1 MIVAGQAPC
10 VAWYGKANCPMTDA
24 LAANNSRLRDSLSAL
39 RTSDAATARCAREL
53 NTTAPRVHAACG
65 ATNESIAQVLGAI
78 GEIDGGADVLE
89 SRVRAVANDVLRHRV
104 ALSFEANAEGVSA
117 DAVIGQVIEQV
128 AVA

>member
-1 MIVAGQAPC
+1 MIAAGQAPC

-65 ATNESIAQVLGAI
+65 ATNESITQVLGAI

-89 SRVRAVANDVLRHRV
+89 SRVRAVANDTDRAPEVTSC
-104 ALSFEANAEGVSA
+104 A
-117 DAVIGQVIEQV
+117 
-128 AVA
+128 